1 MSLVVR
7 GTLWIGGFRDGVLRR
22 PGACRH
28 LGAFIVVVTFRGA
41 DLARLRAPELPRHER
56 PPTGHRRRHQEPES
70 QAPPSMASPEFRA
83 RLTPSSASPVAMWS
97 STPWARMLRTK
108 LLT

>member
-41 DLARLRAPELPRHER
+41 DLARLRARRPNSPATSGLQPAIAAGTRNRNLRHHPRWRAQKFAPASPPLPRPR
-56 PPTGHRRRHQEPES
+56 WLCGLPPRGLACC
-70 QAPPSMASPEFRA
+70 APSF
-83 RLTPSSASPVAMWS
+83 
-97 STPWARMLRTK
+97 
-108 LLT
+108 